1 MTIPYSGIAYIETK
15 AYTETLAPPSI
26 IGAAAPLGTL
36 EPWDSHSATMLV
48 RKIAGKALTRPA
60 TSGRPC
66 FASIKQKPIANAAAI
81 PRQPNINNGT
91 LFCPLGA
98 AMLFRFNKTENMTK
112 RRKPINPMIKS
123 PNSCI
128 KDNSTSLR
136 EKIANANH
144 TAKAKM
150 VVEISFNFSCFTC
163 WGKYIQTDKNI
174 PFINIDWDHR
184 HTIS

>member
-66 FASIKQKPIANAAAI
+66 FASIKQKPIANAAA
-81 PRQPNINNGT
+81 
-91 LFCPLGA
+91 A
-98 AMLFRFNKTENMTK
+98 FRDN
-112 RRKPINPMIKS
+112 PILTMEPYFVLWVQQCYLDSIK
-123 PNSCI
+123 
-128 KDNSTSLR
+128 L
-136 EKIANANH
+136 KI
-144 TAKAKM
+144 
-150 VVEISFNFSCFTC
+150 
-163 WGKYIQTDKNI
+163 
-174 PFINIDWDHR
+174 
-184 HTIS
+184 